1 MVDLDVFPNEQPRA
15 PKKSGK
21 KWNIAS
27 RLAAVWDSFVNQLYA
42 FLILAAI
49 IFGTIVG
56 TRYMLALPERN
67 DTDPPDGYSGL
78 SVLIDTKTGCQ
89 YLATREGGVTPR
101 LDKKGKHMCGDN

>member
-1 MVDLDVFPNEQPRA
+1 MVESKGLIGR
-15 PKKSGK
+15 
-21 KWNIAS
+21 IAD
-27 RLAAVWDSFVNQLYA
+27 RIVGIWDAFQNLVYA
-42 FLILAAI
+42 LLILAAI
-49 IFGTIVG
+49 IFAAIAG

-89 YLATREGGVTPR
+89 YLTAREDGGITPR